1 MEITIKRIAKRN
13 GYTIGHL
20 SVNNQY
26 FCDTLEDR
34 DRGLTSAMSRLDI
47 AKIKVKSQTSIP
59 TGRYRVIFT
68 YSPKFRRKMPLL
80 LDVPG
85 FDAIRFHYGNTAAD
99 SEGCILVGEN
109 KQKGMVLNSR
119 KTFERLNDTMAKA
132 DTRGEALWV
141 TIK

>member
-1 MEITIKRIAKRN
+1 MEITVKRIAIRN

-20 SVNNQY
+20 SVNGQY

-34 DRGLTSAMSRLDI
+34 DRGLTSTMSRLDI
-47 AKIKVKSQTSIP
+47 AKIKVKAQTAIP
-59 TGRYRVIFT
+59 TGRYRIIFT

-99 SEGCILVGEN
+99 SEGCILVG
-109 KQKGMVLNSR
+109 GTS
-119 KTFERLNDTMAKA
+119 AKA
-132 DTRGEALWV
+132 WYSTHARHSSVSMTPWQRLTREARHCG
-141 TIK
+141 

>member
-1 MEITIKRIAKRN
+1 MEITVKRIAIRS
-13 GYTIGHL
+13 GYTIGRL

-47 AKIKVKSQTSIP
+47 ARIKVKGQTAIP
-59 TGRYRVIFT
+59 TGRYRIIFT

-99 SEGCILVGEN
+99 SEGCLLVGEN
-109 KQKGMVLNSR
+109 KRKGMVLNSR
-119 KTFERLNDTMAKA
+119 KTFERLNDIMAKA
-132 DTRGEALWV
+132 DARGEALWV
-141 TIK
+141 TIS

>member
-13 GYTIGHL
+13 DYTIGHL

-26 FCDTLEDR
+26 FCDTLEDS

-47 AKIKVKSQTSIP
+47 AKIKVKCQTAIP
-59 TGRYRVIFT
+59 TGRYRIIFT
-68 YSPKFRRKMPLL
+68 YSPKFRRRMPLL

-109 KQKGMVLNSR
+109 KRKGMVLNSR
-119 KTFERLNDTMAKA
+119 KTFERLNDIMAKA

-141 TIK
+141 TIS

>member
-1 MEITIKRIAKRN
+1 MEITVKRIAIRS
-13 GYTIGHL
+13 GYTIGRL

-47 AKIKVKSQTSIP
+47 ARIKVKGQTAIP
-59 TGRYRVIFT
+59 TGRYRIIFT

-85 FDAIRFHYGNTAAD
+85 FDAIRIHCGNTAAD
-99 SEGCILVGEN
+99 SEGCLLVGEN
-109 KQKGMVLNSR
+109 KRKGHGAQLPQDIRASQ
-119 KTFERLNDTMAKA
+119 
-132 DTRGEALWV
+132 
-141 TIK
+141 

>member
-34 DRGLTSAMSRLDI
+34 DRGLTSTMSRLDI
-47 AKIKVKSQTSIP
+47 VKTKVKGQTAIP
-59 TGRYRVIFT
+59 TGRYRIIFT

-109 KQKGMVLNSR
+109 KRKGMVLNSR
-119 KTFERLNDTMAKA
+119 KTFERLNDIMAKA

>member
-1 MEITIKRIAKRN
+1 M
-13 GYTIGHL
+13 
-20 SVNNQY
+20 
-26 FCDTLEDR
+26 
-34 DRGLTSAMSRLDI
+34 
-47 AKIKVKSQTSIP
+47 
-59 TGRYRVIFT
+59 
-68 YSPKFRRKMPLL
+68 L

-109 KQKGMVLNSR
+109 KRKGMVLNSR
-119 KTFERLNDTMAKA
+119 KTFERLNDIMAKA

>member
-1 MEITIKRIAKRN
+1 MEITIKRIAIRS

-47 AKIKVKSQTSIP
+47 AKIKVKSQTAIP

-109 KQKGMVLNSR
+109 KRKGMVLNSR
-119 KTFERLNDTMAKA
+119 KTFERLNDIMAKA

>member
-1 MEITIKRIAKRN
+1 MEITVKRIAIRN

-20 SVNNQY
+20 SVNGQY

-34 DRGLTSAMSRLDI
+34 DRGLTSTMSRLDI
-47 AKIKVKSQTSIP
+47 AKIKVKAQTAIP
-59 TGRYRVIFT
+59 TGRYRIIFT

-109 KQKGMVLNSR
+109 KRKGMVLNSR
-119 KTFERLNDTMAKA
+119 KTFERLNDIMAKA